1 MIAISRRRRMAAAVA
16 ATTAVLLTAT
26 GCGGDSS
33 SNDDG
38 TIELIVDIFGDQ
50 GFGYEKLYE
59 EFTKQHPNIKIKE
72 RGKGL
77 GVGDYHT
84 RLTQQIN
91 AGAGAGDVVALEE
104 GTIVQFYAQADKFVD
119 LRDYGAEELKDNFL
133 PWKWEQGTLP
143 DGRVLG
149 LGTDVGSMAICYR
162 KDLFA
167 AAGLPTDRDELAKM
181 WPTWEDYIEVGKRFA
196 AKDKEHKFLD
206 SATNIYNTVLMQIA
220 GENSGYTYFDKN
232 NNLVLESNP
241 DVKKAF
247 DLTVKMIQAGL
258 SNNLRSFSDEW
269 NAGFK
274 NATFATI
281 GCPAWMTG
289 VIKGQA
295 GESAAGKWDI
305 AKAPGSGGNWGGS
318 FLAVPKSSKHPK
330 EAAELVKFL
339 TSPESHKKVFLELGN
354 LPSSPQA
361 LQDPAVLSATNEYF
375 SNAPTGK
382 IFAESAMELKPVYLG
397 PKNQAVRDA
406 VENALRSVEQGKS
419 PDAAW
424 QDAIRNGTA
433 AGKN

>member
-1 MIAISRRRRMAAAVA
+1 MIAFSRGRRVAAAIA

-26 GCGGDSS
+26 GCGDDSS
-33 SNDDG
+33 KDDG
-38 TIELIVDIFGDQ
+38 KIELIVDIFGDQ

-59 EFTKQHPNIKIKE
+59 EFMKQHPNITIKE

-77 GVGDYHT
+77 GANDYT
-84 RLTQQIN
+84 NRLLQQIT
-91 AGAGAGDVVALEE
+91 AGAGAGDIVALEE
-104 GTIVQFYAQADKFVD
+104 GTITLFYAQADKFVD
-119 LRDYGAEELKDNFL
+119 LREYGAEEVKDNFL

-143 DGRVLG
+143 DGKVLG

-167 AAGLPTDRDELAKM
+167 AAGLPTDREELAKL
-181 WPTWEDYIEVGKRFA
+181 WPTWEAYIEVGKRFA
-196 AKDKEHKFLD
+196 SKVKDKKFLD
-206 SATNIYNTVLMQIA
+206 SATNIYNTVLMQVA

-232 NNLVLESNP
+232 NNLVLETNP
-241 DVKKAF
+241 DVKKAW
-247 DLTVKMIQAGL
+247 DLTVQMIKAGL
-258 SNNLRSFSDEW
+258 SNNLRSFSEEW

-274 NATFATI
+274 NGTFATI

-295 GESAAGKWDI
+295 GDSAAGKWDI

-330 EAAELVKFL
+330 EAAELAKFL

-375 SNAPTGK
+375 SNAPVGK
-382 IFAESAMELKPVYLG
+382 IFAEGAMQLKPVYLG
-397 PKNQAVRDA
+397 PKNLAVRDA

-419 PDAAW
+419 PEEAW
-424 QDAIRNGTA
+424 QDAVRNGTA
-433 AGKN
+433 AAKN